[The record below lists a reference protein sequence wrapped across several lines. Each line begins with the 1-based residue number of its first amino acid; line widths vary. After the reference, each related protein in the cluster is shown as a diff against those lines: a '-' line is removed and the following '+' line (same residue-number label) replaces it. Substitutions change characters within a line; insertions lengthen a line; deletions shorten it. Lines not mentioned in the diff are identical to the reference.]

1 MKRTLNA
8 KEKTLIFIKRTKKK
22 NLKYTGIILPILLIA
37 LVITTWMGRA
47 EEVETV
53 ATKSDQPLTM
63 TMVGDVMMG
72 RYVEE
77 VTEKHGY
84 EYLYRYMKPYFANSD
99 YVSGNYEH
107 TALKEE
113 VSKYKGADTPIHLN
127 SNTSGVE
134 AVKEAGFSVVSLAN
148 NHMMDYE
155 EQGLLDTIDEFK
167 SADMHYVGVGS
178 NTAEAKNSID
188 YADVNGVHV
197 ATLGFTDV
205 YGKDAVSKND
215 KAGLL
220 NSNPDLLFEMIGKA
234 RDAKQGNAD
243 LVVVNMHWGQ
253 EYSTS
258 TTDRQKDLAKAI
270 IDAGADIIIG
280 HHPHVLQSFDVYKD
294 GIIFY
299 SLGNFIFDQ
308 GWTRTKDSAMVQY
321 HLANDGKAT
330 IDVVPL
336 QIEEATPRP
345 ATSSIDKSRVYRQLT
360 KETSEKVQWSKKE
373 DRIEI
378 TLDHKKVIEHK
389 AQREQEEKAAMEK
402 KAALEKKAAQE
413 KKALQDKKP
422 VQAKQPDMQPIQ

>member
-188 YADVNGVHV
+188 YADVNGVRV

-422 VQAKQPDMQPIQ
+422 VQAKQPEMQPIQ

>member
-47 EEVETV
+47 EEVKTV

-72 RYVEE
+72 RYVKE

-84 EYLYRYMKPYFANSD
+84 EYLFRYMKPYFSNSD

-113 VSKYKGADTPIHLN
+113 VSNYKGADTPIRLN

-134 AVKEAGFSVVSLAN
+134 AVKDAGFSVMSLAN

-188 YADVNGVHV
+188 YADVNGVRV

-205 YGKDAVSKND
+205 YGKDAVSKSD

-234 RDAKQGNAD
+234 SDAKQGNAD

-378 TLDHKKVIEHK
+378 TLDHKKVIDHK

-413 KKALQDKKP
+413 KKA
-422 VQAKQPDMQPIQ
+422 VQVKQPGIQPIQ

>member
-47 EEVETV
+47 EEVKTV
-53 ATKSDQPLTM
+53 ELNSDQPFTM

-84 EYLYRYMKPYFANSD
+84 EYLFRYMKPYFSNSD

-107 TALKEE
+107 TALKED
-113 VSKYKGADTPIHLN
+113 VSNYKEADTPIRLN

-134 AVKEAGFSVVSLAN
+134 AVKDAGFSVVSLAN

-178 NTAEAKNSID
+178 NSAEAKNSID
-188 YADVNGVHV
+188 YADVNGVRV

-205 YGKDAVSKND
+205 YGKNAVSKND

-234 RDAKQGNAD
+234 KDAKQGNAD

-258 TTDRQKDLAKAI
+258 TTARQTDLAKAI

-321 HLANDGKAT
+321 HLAEDGKAT

-378 TLDHKKVIEHK
+378 TLDHKKVIDHK
-389 AQREQEEKAAMEK
+389 AQRELEEKAAMEK

-413 KKALQDKKP
+413 KKA
-422 VQAKQPDMQPIQ
+422 VQANQQEIHPIQ

>member
-47 EEVETV
+47 EEVKTV

-77 VTEKHGY
+77 VTEKHGH
-84 EYLYRYMKPYFANSD
+84 EYLFRYMKPYFANSD

-107 TALKEE
+107 TALKED
-113 VSKYKGADTPIHLN
+113 VSNYKEADTPIRLN

-134 AVKEAGFSVVSLAN
+134 ALKDARFSVVSLAN

-167 SADMHYVGVGS
+167 SSDMHYVGVGS

-188 YADVNGVHV
+188 YADVNGVRV

-330 IDVVPL
+330 IDVLPL

-378 TLDHKKVIEHK
+378 TLDHKKVIDHK

-413 KKALQDKKP
+413 KKA
-422 VQAKQPDMQPIQ
+422 VQAKQPGIQPIQ

>member
-8 KEKTLIFIKRTKKK
+8 KEKTLIFIKRTKKN
-22 NLKYTGIILPILLIA
+22 NLKYAAIILPLLLIGLA
-37 LVITTWMGRA
+37 ITTWMGRA
-47 EEVETV
+47 EEVKTV
-53 ATKSDQPLTM
+53 ASKSDQPLTM

-84 EYLYRYMKPYFANSD
+84 GYLFRYMKPYFVNSD

-107 TALKEE
+107 PALKDEAA
-113 VSKYKGADTPIHLN
+113 SYKKADTAIRLN
-127 SNTSGVE
+127 SNENGVK
-134 AVKEAGFSVVSLAN
+134 AVKDAGFSVMNLAN
-148 NHMMDYE
+148 NHMMDFE
-155 EQGLLDTIDEFK
+155 EQGLVDTIDEFK
-167 SADMHYVGVGS
+167 HADMNYVGVGKNS
-178 NTAEAKNSID
+178 DDAKASID
-188 YADVNGVHV
+188 YSDVNGVRV

-205 YGKDAVSKND
+205 YGTDAVPTDK

-234 RDAKQGNAD
+234 KDAKQGNAD

-253 EYSTS
+253 EYSSSATS
-258 TTDRQKDLAKAI
+258 RQKDLAKAV

-280 HHPHVLQSFDVYKD
+280 HHPHVLQSFDVYKG

-321 HLANDGKAT
+321 HLAEDGKAS

-336 QIEEATPRP
+336 QIEAATPRP
-345 ATSSIDKSRVYRQLT
+345 ATSKTDQARVYRQLT
-360 KETSEKVQWSKKE
+360 KETGENVQWSKKE
-373 DRIEI
+373 DHIEI
-378 TLDHKKVIEHK
+378 TINHKKVIDHK
-389 AQREQEEKAAMEK
+389 TEREQEEKAVK
-402 KAALEKKAAQE
+402 EKKAAQA
-413 KKALQDKKP
+413 KKLENAKEHIQP
-422 VQAKQPDMQPIQ
+422 VQ

>member
-47 EEVETV
+47 EEVKTV

-84 EYLYRYMKPYFANSD
+84 EYLFRYMKPYFTNSD

-113 VSKYKGADTPIHLN
+113 VSNYKGADTPIRLN

-134 AVKEAGFSVVSLAN
+134 AVKDAGFSVVSLAN

-188 YADVNGVHV
+188 YADVNGVRV

-205 YGKDAVSKND
+205 YGKDAVSKSN

-234 RDAKQGNAD
+234 SDAKQGNAD

-308 GWTRTKDSAMVQY
+308 GWTRTKDSAIVQY

-378 TLDHKKVIEHK
+378 TLDHKKVIDHK

-413 KKALQDKKP
+413 KKA
-422 VQAKQPDMQPIQ
+422 VQAKQPGIQPIQ

>member
-47 EEVETV
+47 EEVKTV

-84 EYLYRYMKPYFANSD
+84 EYPFRYMKPYFANSD

-107 TALKEE
+107 TALKEDA
-113 VSKYKGADTPIHLN
+113 SNYKEADTPIRLN
-127 SNTSGVE
+127 SNTSGVK

-188 YADVNGVHV
+188 YADVNGVRV
-197 ATLGFTDV
+197 ATLAFTDV
-205 YGKDAVSKND
+205 YGKDAVSKSD

-321 HLANDGKAT
+321 HLAEDGKAT

-378 TLDHKKVIEHK
+378 TLDHKKVIDHK
-389 AQREQEEKAAMEK
+389 AQREQEEKAAREK

-413 KKALQDKKP
+413 KKA
-422 VQAKQPDMQPIQ
+422 VQAKQLEIQPIQ

>member
-47 EEVETV
+47 EEVKTV
-53 ATKSDQPLTM
+53 ELNSDQPLTL

-84 EYLYRYMKPYFANSD
+84 EYLFRYMEPYFANSD

-107 TALKEE
+107 TVLKEE
-113 VSKYKGADTPIHLN
+113 VTNYKEADTPIRLN
-127 SNTSGVE
+127 SNASGVQ
-134 AVKEAGFSVVSLAN
+134 AVKDAGFSVVSLAN

-188 YADVNGVHV
+188 YADVNGVRV

-205 YGKDAVSKND
+205 YGKDAVSKNG

-243 LVVVNMHWGQ
+243 LIVVNMHWGQ

-258 TTDRQKDLAKAI
+258 TTARQKDLAKAI

-321 HLANDGKAT
+321 HLAEDGKAT

-378 TLDHKKVIEHK
+378 TLDHKKVIDHK
-389 AQREQEEKAAMEK
+389 AQRELVEKAAMEK
-402 KAALEKKAAQE
+402 KAALEKKA
-413 KKALQDKKP
+413 
-422 VQAKQPDMQPIQ
+422 VQAKQQEMQPIQ

>member
-47 EEVETV
+47 EEVKTV

-77 VTEKHGY
+77 VTEKHGH
-84 EYLYRYMKPYFANSD
+84 EYLFRYMKPYFANSD

-107 TALKEE
+107 TALKED
-113 VSKYKGADTPIHLN
+113 VSNYKEADTPIRLN

-134 AVKEAGFSVVSLAN
+134 AVKDAGFSVVSLAN

-167 SADMHYVGVGS
+167 SSDMHYVGVGS

-188 YADVNGVHV
+188 YADVNGVRV

-330 IDVVPL
+330 IDVLPL

-378 TLDHKKVIEHK
+378 TLDHKKVIDHK

-413 KKALQDKKP
+413 NKA
-422 VQAKQPDMQPIQ
+422 VQAKQPGIQPIQ

>member
-1 MKRTLNA
+1 
-8 KEKTLIFIKRTKKK
+8 
-22 NLKYTGIILPILLIA
+22 
-37 LVITTWMGRA
+37 
-47 EEVETV
+47 
-53 ATKSDQPLTM
+53 
-63 TMVGDVMMG
+63 VMMG

-84 EYLYRYMKPYFANSD
+84 EYLFRYMKPYFANSD

-113 VSKYKGADTPIHLN
+113 VSNYKGADTPIRLN

-134 AVKEAGFSVVSLAN
+134 AVKDAGFSVVSLAN

-188 YADVNGVHV
+188 YADVNGVRV

-205 YGKDAVSKND
+205 YGKDAVSKSD

-321 HLANDGKAT
+321 HLANDGKAS

-378 TLDHKKVIEHK
+378 TLDHKKVIDHK

-413 KKALQDKKP
+413 KKA
-422 VQAKQPDMQPIQ
+422 VQAKQPGIQPIQ

>member
-47 EEVETV
+47 EEVKTV

-84 EYLYRYMKPYFANSD
+84 EYLFRYMKPYFTNSD

-113 VSKYKGADTPIHLN
+113 VSNYKGADTPIRLN

-134 AVKEAGFSVVSLAN
+134 AVKDAGFSVVSLAN

-188 YADVNGVHV
+188 YADVNGVRV

-205 YGKDAVSKND
+205 YGKDAVSKSN

-378 TLDHKKVIEHK
+378 TLDHKKVIDHK
-389 AQREQEEKAAMEK
+389 ALREQEEKAAMEK

-413 KKALQDKKP
+413 KKA
-422 VQAKQPDMQPIQ
+422 VQAKQPGIQPIQ

>member
-47 EEVETV
+47 EEVKTV

-84 EYLYRYMKPYFANSD
+84 EYLFRYMKPYFANSD

-113 VSKYKGADTPIHLN
+113 VSNYKGADTPIRLN

-134 AVKEAGFSVVSLAN
+134 AVKDAGFSVVSLAN

-188 YADVNGVHV
+188 YADVNGVRV

-205 YGKDAVSKND
+205 YGKDAVSKSN

-378 TLDHKKVIEHK
+378 TLDHKKVIDHK

-413 KKALQDKKP
+413 KKA
-422 VQAKQPDMQPIQ
+422 VQAKQPGIQPIQ

>member
-47 EEVETV
+47 EEVKTP
-53 ATKSDQPLTM
+53 ASKSDQPLTM

-72 RYVEE
+72 RNVEE

-84 EYLYRYMKPYFANSD
+84 EYLFRYMKPYFSHSD

-113 VSKYKGADTPIHLN
+113 VSNYKGADTPIRLN
-127 SNTSGVE
+127 SNASGVE
-134 AVKEAGFSVVSLAN
+134 AIKDAGFSVVNLAN

-178 NTAEAKNSID
+178 NTTEAKNSID
-188 YADVNGVHV
+188 YADVNGVRV

-205 YGKDAVSKND
+205 YGKDAVSKSD

-258 TTDRQKDLAKAI
+258 TTARQTDLAKAI

-321 HLANDGKAT
+321 HLAEDGKAT

-360 KETSEKVQWSKKE
+360 KETSENAQWSKKE

-378 TLDHKKVIEHK
+378 TMDHKKVIDHK
-389 AQREQEEKAAMEK
+389 AQREQEEKAA
-402 KAALEKKAAQE
+402 KAAKAAKEAKEKKAAQE
-413 KKALQDKKP
+413 KKATQAIQQDI
-422 VQAKQPDMQPIQ
+422 QPIQ

>member
-47 EEVETV
+47 EEVKTV

-84 EYLYRYMKPYFANSD
+84 EYLFRHMKPYFANSD

-113 VSKYKGADTPIHLN
+113 VSNYKGADTPIRLN

-134 AVKEAGFSVVSLAN
+134 AVKDAGFSVVSLAN

-188 YADVNGVHV
+188 YADVNGVRV

-205 YGKDAVSKND
+205 YGKDAVSKSN
-215 KAGLL
+215 KAGIL

-360 KETSEKVQWSKKE
+360 KETSDKVQWSKKE

-378 TLDHKKVIEHK
+378 TLDHKKVIDHK

-413 KKALQDKKP
+413 KKA
-422 VQAKQPDMQPIQ
+422 VQAKQPGIQPIQ

>member
-47 EEVETV
+47 EEVKTT
-53 ATKSDQPLTM
+53 ASKSDQPFTM

-72 RYVEE
+72 RYVKE
-77 VTEKHGY
+77 VTDKHGY
-84 EYLYRYMKPYFANSD
+84 EYLFRYMQPYFSTSD

-113 VSKYKGADTPIHLN
+113 VSNYKGADTPIRLN
-127 SNTSGVE
+127 SNTSGVQ
-134 AVKEAGFSVVSLAN
+134 AVKDAGFSVMSLAN

-167 SADMHYVGVGS
+167 STDMHYVGVGS
-178 NTAEAKNSID
+178 NTTEAKNSID
-188 YADVNGVHV
+188 YADVNGVRV

-205 YGKDAVSKND
+205 YGKDAVSKTD

-258 TTDRQKDLAKAI
+258 TTARQKDLAKAI

-321 HLANDGKAT
+321 HLAEDGKAT

-360 KETSEKVQWSKKE
+360 KETSEKAQWSKKE

-378 TLDHKKVIEHK
+378 TLDHKKIIDHK
-389 AQREQEEKAAMEK
+389 AQREQEEKAAKAAKAAMEK
-402 KAALEKKAAQE
+402 KAA
-413 KKALQDKKP
+413 
-422 VQAKQPDMQPIQ
+422 QAKQQDMQPIQ

>member
-47 EEVETV
+47 EEVKTV

-84 EYLYRYMKPYFANSD
+84 EYLFRYMKPYFTNSD

-113 VSKYKGADTPIHLN
+113 VSNYKGADTPIRLN
-127 SNTSGVE
+127 SNTSGVA
-134 AVKEAGFSVVSLAN
+134 AVKDAGFSVVSLAN

-188 YADVNGVHV
+188 YADVNGVRV

-205 YGKDAVSKND
+205 YGKDAVSKSN

-378 TLDHKKVIEHK
+378 TLDHKKVIDHK

-413 KKALQDKKP
+413 KKA
-422 VQAKQPDMQPIQ
+422 VQAKQPGIQPIQ

>member
-1 MKRTLNA
+1 MKRNLNA

-47 EEVETV
+47 EEVKTT
-53 ATKSDQPLTM
+53 ASKTDQPLTM

-84 EYLYRYMKPYFANSD
+84 DYLFRYMKPYFTDSD

-107 TALKEE
+107 PVLKEE
-113 VSKYKGADTPIHLN
+113 VSNYKEADTAIRLN
-127 SNTSGVE
+127 SNNSGVK
-134 AVKEAGFSVVSLAN
+134 AVKDAGFTVMNLAN
-148 NHMMDYE
+148 NHMMDFE
-155 EQGLLDTIDEFK
+155 ERGLLDTIDEFK
-167 SADMHYVGVGS
+167 TEDMHYVGVGS
-178 NTAEAKNSID
+178 NTTEAKNSID
-188 YADVNGVHV
+188 YADVNGMRV

-205 YGKDAVSKND
+205 YGKDAVPKSN
-215 KAGLL
+215 KAGIL
-220 NSNPDLLFEMIGKA
+220 NTNPDLLFEMIEKA
-234 RDAKQGNAD
+234 KDAKQGNAD
-243 LVVVNMHWGQ
+243 LVVVNVHWGI

-258 TTDRQKDLAKAI
+258 TTARQTDLAKAI
-270 IDAGADIIIG
+270 IDAGADVIIG

-299 SLGNFIFDQ
+299 SLGNFVFDQ

-321 HLANDGKAT
+321 HLAEDGKAT
-330 IDVVPL
+330 VDVVPL

-360 KETSEKVQWSKKE
+360 KETSEKTQWSKKE
-373 DRIEI
+373 DHIEI
-378 TLDHKKVIEHK
+378 TLDHKKVIDHK
-389 AQREQEEKAAMEK
+389 AQREQEEKAA
-402 KAALEKKAAQE
+402 KAAKEAKEAKEKKAAQK
-413 KKALQDKKP
+413 KKAAQAIQQDI
-422 VQAKQPDMQPIQ
+422 QPIQ

>member
-47 EEVETV
+47 EEVKTV

-84 EYLYRYMKPYFANSD
+84 EYLFRYMKPYFGNSD

-113 VSKYKGADTPIHLN
+113 VSNYKGADTPIRLN

-134 AVKEAGFSVVSLAN
+134 AVKDAGFSVVSLAN

-188 YADVNGVHV
+188 YADVNGVRV

-205 YGKDAVSKND
+205 YGKDAVSKSN

-378 TLDHKKVIEHK
+378 TLDHKKVIDHK

-413 KKALQDKKP
+413 KKA
-422 VQAKQPDMQPIQ
+422 VQAKQPGIQPIQ

>member
-47 EEVETV
+47 EEVKTV

-84 EYLYRYMKPYFANSD
+84 EYLFRYMKPYFSNSD

-113 VSKYKGADTPIHLN
+113 VSNYKGADTPIRLN

-134 AVKEAGFSVVSLAN
+134 AVKDAGFSVVSLAN

-188 YADVNGVHV
+188 YADVNGVRV

-205 YGKDAVSKND
+205 YGKDAVSKSD

-234 RDAKQGNAD
+234 SDAKQGNAD

-378 TLDHKKVIEHK
+378 TLDHKKVIDHK

-413 KKALQDKKP
+413 KKA
-422 VQAKQPDMQPIQ
+422 VQAKQPGIQPIQ

>member
-47 EEVETV
+47 EEVKTV
-53 ATKSDQPLTM
+53 VSKSDQPLTM

-84 EYLYRYMKPYFANSD
+84 EYLFRYMKPYFDNSD

-107 TALKEE
+107 TALKAE
-113 VSKYKGADTPIHLN
+113 VSNYKEADTPIRLN
-127 SNTSGVE
+127 SNTSGVQ
-134 AVKEAGFSVVSLAN
+134 AVKDAGFSVMSLAN

-167 SADMHYVGVGS
+167 STDMHYVGVGS
-178 NTAEAKNSID
+178 NTTEAKNSID
-188 YADVNGVHV
+188 YADVNGVRV

-220 NSNPDLLFEMIGKA
+220 NSNPDLLFELIGKA

-258 TTDRQKDLAKAI
+258 TTARQKDLAKAI

-280 HHPHVLQSFDVYKD
+280 HHPHVLQSFDVHED

-321 HLANDGKAT
+321 RLAEDGKAT

-360 KETSEKVQWSKKE
+360 KETSEKAQWSKKE

-389 AQREQEEKAAMEK
+389 AQREQAAKAAEAA
-402 KAALEKKAAQE
+402 KAAKEKKAAQE
-413 KKALQDKKP
+413 KEEVKATQ
-422 VQAKQPDMQPIQ
+422 QNIQPMQ

>member
-47 EEVETV
+47 EEVKTV

-84 EYLYRYMKPYFANSD
+84 EYLFRYVKPYFSNSD

-113 VSKYKGADTPIHLN
+113 VSNYKGADTPIRLN

-134 AVKEAGFSVVSLAN
+134 AVKDAGFSVVSLAN

-188 YADVNGVHV
+188 YADVNGVRV

-378 TLDHKKVIEHK
+378 TLDHKKVIDHK

-413 KKALQDKKP
+413 KKA
-422 VQAKQPDMQPIQ
+422 VQAKQPGIQPIQ

>member
-37 LVITTWMGRA
+37 LVITSWMGRA
-47 EEVETV
+47 EEVKTI

-84 EYLYRYMKPYFANSD
+84 EYLFRYVKPYFSNSD

-107 TALKEE
+107 TALKGE
-113 VSKYKGADTPIHLN
+113 VSNYKGADTPIRLN

-134 AVKEAGFSVVSLAN
+134 AVKDAGFSVVSLAN

-167 SADMHYVGVGS
+167 STDMHYVGVGS
-178 NTAEAKNSID
+178 NTVEAKNSID
-188 YADVNGVHV
+188 YADVNGVRV

-321 HLANDGKAT
+321 HLAIDGKAT

-378 TLDHKKVIEHK
+378 TLDHKKVIDHK

-413 KKALQDKKP
+413 KKA
-422 VQAKQPDMQPIQ
+422 VQAKQTGIQPIQ

>member
-53 ATKSDQPLTM
+53 ATKSDQSLTM

-84 EYLYRYMKPYFANSD
+84 EYLYRYMKPYFTNSD

-188 YADVNGVHV
+188 YADVNGVRV

-280 HHPHVLQSFDVYKD
+280 HHPHVLQSYDVYKD

-321 HLANDGKAT
+321 HLANNGKAT

>member
-8 KEKTLIFIKRTKKK
+8 KEKTLIFIKHTKTK
-22 NLKYTGIILPILLIA
+22 NLKYAGIILPILLIA

-47 EEVETV
+47 EEVNTV
-53 ATKSDQPLTM
+53 ASKSDQTLTM

-72 RYVEE
+72 RYVEK
-77 VTEKHGY
+77 VTDKHGY
-84 EYLYRYMKPYFANSD
+84 DYLFRYMKPYFTASD

-107 TALKEE
+107 PALKED
-113 VSKYKGADTPIHLN
+113 VSKYKEADTAIRLN
-127 SNTSGVE
+127 SHQSGVE
-134 AVKEAGFSVVSLAN
+134 AVKNAGFSVMTLAN
-148 NHMMDYE
+148 NHMMDFE

-167 SADMHYVGVGS
+167 SADMDYVGVGS
-178 NTAEAKNSID
+178 NTTDAKASIN
-188 YADVNGVHV
+188 YSDVNGVRV

-205 YGKDAVSKND
+205 YGKDAVSKNNQ
-215 KAGLL
+215 AGLL

-258 TTDRQKDLAKAI
+258 TTSRQTELAKAV
-270 IDAGADIIIG
+270 IDAGADVIIG
-280 HHPHVLQSFDVYKD
+280 HHPHVLQSFDVYND

-299 SLGNFIFDQ
+299 SLGNFVFDQ

-321 HLANDGKAT
+321 HLAEDGQAT

-345 ATSSIDKSRVYRQLT
+345 ATSSIDQSRVYRQLT

-373 DRIEI
+373 NHIEI
-378 TLDHKKVIEHK
+378 TMNHKKVIDHK
-389 AQREQEEKAAMEK
+389 TQREQEEKAAQ
-402 KAALEKKAAQE
+402 EKKAAQQKKAEQE
-413 KKALQDKKP
+413 KKAAQAEKTAVQQDI
-422 VQAKQPDMQPIQ
+422 QPIQ

>member
-47 EEVETV
+47 EEVKTV
-53 ATKSDQPLTM
+53 ELNSDQPFTM

-84 EYLYRYMKPYFANSD
+84 EYLFRYMKPYFSNSD

-107 TALKEE
+107 TALKED
-113 VSKYKGADTPIHLN
+113 VSNYKEADTPIRLN

-134 AVKEAGFSVVSLAN
+134 AVKDAGFSVVSLAN

-178 NTAEAKNSID
+178 NSAEAKNSID
-188 YADVNGVHV
+188 YADVNGVRV

-234 RDAKQGNAD
+234 IDAKQGNAD

-258 TTDRQKDLAKAI
+258 TTARQTDLAKAI

-321 HLANDGKAT
+321 HLAEDGKAT

-378 TLDHKKVIEHK
+378 TLDHKKVIDHK
-389 AQREQEEKAAMEK
+389 AQRELEEKAAMEK

-413 KKALQDKKP
+413 KKA
-422 VQAKQPDMQPIQ
+422 VQANQQEIHPIQ

>member
-47 EEVETV
+47 EEVKTV

-84 EYLYRYMKPYFANSD
+84 EYLFRYMKPYFSNSD

-113 VSKYKGADTPIHLN
+113 VSNYKGADTPIRLN

-134 AVKEAGFSVVSLAN
+134 AVKDAGFSVVSLAN

-188 YADVNGVHV
+188 YADVNGVRV

-205 YGKDAVSKND
+205 YGKDAVSKSD

-234 RDAKQGNAD
+234 SDAKQGNAD

-378 TLDHKKVIEHK
+378 TLDHKKVIDHK

-413 KKALQDKKP
+413 KKA
-422 VQAKQPDMQPIQ
+422 VQVKQPGIQPIQ